1 MHLSAADAEQLEARR
16 CELECERRD
25 VLEKLRNHAQLL
37 RELRDQRES
46 VDRERAAL
54 LSTRSIEHVQR
65 ELADVQHKLESA
77 ANLHERS
84 DFDRSFADC
93 ASDASDYLAKLSGGD
108 LVQLIIGEN
117 GLDACVTDRS
127 GETFPVELLAAAHR
141 DQVYLSLCLALLQ
154 AASRHGIWLPLVLDE
169 PFERLQARDVAALAA
184 VLDSFC
190 RLGHQVIVFT
200 SQREAAE
207 RLSSHGATVHDILN
221 LRGNRPPG
229 FSTTSPSA
237 SSPVSPGTVKRR
249 PAKRRK
255 SVDRSTKIRA
265 ARPTNDEKSQND
277 KSDAA

>member
-1 MHLSAADAEQLEARR
+1 
-16 CELECERRD
+16 LECERRE

-37 RELRDQRES
+37 RELRDQRET

-54 LSTRSIEHVQR
+54 LSARSIEHVQR
-65 ELADVQHKLESA
+65 ELADVQLKLESA

-84 DFDRSFADC
+84 DITRSFADC

-127 GETFPVELLAAAHR
+127 GETFPVELLAAGHR
-141 DQVYLSLCLALLQ
+141 DQVYLSVCLALLQ
-154 AASRHGIWLPLVLDE
+154 AASRQGIWLPLVLDE
-169 PFERLQARDVAALAA
+169 PFERLQVRDVAALAA

-207 RLSSHGATVHDILN
+207 CLSSNAATVHDILN
-221 LRGNRPPG
+221 LRGKRPPG
-229 FSTTSPSA
+229 FSTSPPNA
-237 SSPVSPGTVKRR
+237 SNPVSPTTLKRR

-255 SVDRSTKIRA
+255 SVVRSTK
-265 ARPTNDEKSQND
+265 ARTAPPNGGEKSPSNQ
-277 KSDAA
+277 SDAA